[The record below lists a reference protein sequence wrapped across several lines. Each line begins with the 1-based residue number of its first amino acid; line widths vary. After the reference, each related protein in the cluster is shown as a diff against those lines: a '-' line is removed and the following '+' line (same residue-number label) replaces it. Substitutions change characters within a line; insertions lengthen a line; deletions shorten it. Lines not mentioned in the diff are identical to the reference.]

1 MPGAEERYVTAQTL
15 PGIVAIDGPAAS
27 GKSSLGAALAARLG
41 YLLFDTG
48 VTYRAFTVVALER
61 DVPASDPAACE
72 ELALSLHVEIFGM
85 EETHIAIDGVD
96 LTDRLRDADV
106 EANVSAYSAVP
117 GVRKVMVAKQRAIAE
132 QGRAVVVG
140 RDIGTIVLPD
150 APVKLYLEASAEAR
164 ARRRS
169 AQAKEW
175 GTAQDEDGA
184 RQDILGRDAID
195 SSRQTSPLRPAED
208 AVIIETTHLTPHEVL
223 ERAWEA
229 IQCARD

>member
-1 MPGAEERYVTAQTL
+1 MRGAEERNVTAQDL
-15 PGIVAIDGPAAS
+15 PAIVTIDGPAAS

-48 VTYRAFTVVALER
+48 VTYRAFTAVALER
-61 DVPASDPAACE
+61 GVPAAEPAACE
-72 ELALSLHVEIFGM
+72 ELALSLHVEISGT
-85 EETHIAIDGVD
+85 EETRIMIDGMD
-96 LTDRLRDADV
+96 MTGRLRDPDV
-106 EANVSAYSAVP
+106 EANVSAYSAIP

-132 QGRAVVVG
+132 KGRAVVVG
-140 RDIGTIVLPD
+140 RDIGTVVLAD

-169 AQAKEW
+169 SQAREW
-175 GTAQDEDGA
+175 GTTQDEHGA

-208 AVIIETTHLTPHEVL
+208 AVIIDTTDLTPEEVL